1 MQSELLKIAD
11 EIKILKD
18 MVKDMIMNLQTM
30 KKLGSRFLRYLSLC
44 KRIAGIVT
52 VTIFFAEIFSI
63 TSFAMTDPIYSYTVE
78 NGSINLFSVTFPDEA
93 EELNIPSELE
103 GKPVEYVD
111 ESFAMWQTGR
121 YRYVIGHMG
130 NVNLKRVIFPAS
142 IKEMPNNMI
151 EHFKKYY
158 WKTPLDIIVTPD
170 TMIFETQIDYNAAGL
185 DRYGRYSFRKP
196 KITVPEISLAE
207 AGKKMDLYVDGVK
220 FEDCVLYNGMT
231 YISFDQFKET
241 EGMSFL
247 PLLEYAKPIMYDSL
261 VIKYDFQ
268 VQCNEK
274 YLDTKGEYCEKEFA
288 EYVETSKRIV
298 ANFYTGELII
308 MEYYMDKDADST
320 NSNGE
325 ICGGEVKIIEVPVYP
340 DYLPLRAAYES
351 LGFDV
356 KWDEETNTVYVTSP

>member
-1 MQSELLKIAD
+1 
-11 EIKILKD
+11 
-18 MVKDMIMNLQTM
+18 MVKDMII
-30 KKLGSRFLRYLSLC
+30 KKLGPRLLRYLSIC
-44 KRIAGIVT
+44 KRAVGIVT
-52 VTIFFAEIFSI
+52 VTIFFAEILSI

-78 NGSINLFSVTFPDEA
+78 NGSINLFSVTFPDET

-103 GKPVEYVD
+103 GKPVEYID

-121 YRYVIGHMG
+121 YRYVIGPMG
-130 NVNLKRVIFPAS
+130 NVNLKRVFFPAS

-158 WKTPLDIIVTPD
+158 VKTPLDIFVAED
-170 TMIFETQIDYNAAGL
+170 TTLFETPIDYYAADL
-185 DRYGRYSFRKP
+185 DGYGRYSFRKP

-207 AGKKMDLYVDGVK
+207 AGKKIDVYVDGVK

-231 YISFDQFKET
+231 YISFRQFKET

-247 PLLEYAKPIMYDSL
+247 PLLEYAQPITYDSL
-261 VIKYDFQ
+261 VIKYMYP

-274 YLDTKGEYCEKEFA
+274 YLDAKGEYCEKEFG

-298 ANFYTGELII
+298 ANSYTGELII
-308 MEYYMDKDADST
+308 MEYYTDN
-320 NSNGE
+320 NSDTATE